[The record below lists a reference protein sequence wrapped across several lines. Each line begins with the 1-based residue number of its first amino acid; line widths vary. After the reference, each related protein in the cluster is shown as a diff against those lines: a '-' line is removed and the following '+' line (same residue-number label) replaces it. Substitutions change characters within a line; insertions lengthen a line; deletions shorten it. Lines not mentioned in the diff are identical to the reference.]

1 MGPFNFVQGDSSPST
16 RLRNIIKNITIRRQT
31 FGLALGQG
39 DRMTTPLV
47 IPNERQRLLARFI
60 ISGLPR
66 LLFINSAQSRI
77 SLASP

>member
-47 IPNERQRLLARFI
+47 VPSVA
-60 ISGLPR
+60 
-66 LLFINSAQSRI
+66 SASFSKVYNFR
-77 SLASP
+77 LASAAFH